1 MTDYEKVKKFLY
13 SYYNF
18 YRMKTEI
25 EYFLKNGKYIY
36 KKICNKKINAKKLK
50 NNIDKL
56 ESIIKESIDELSP
69 VERKTVNEF
78 IINNKG
84 RLIVIFE
91 NYISEST
98 VYRIVDKM
106 AYIIYKKICKN
117 REMEKTF
124 FYVIKYLQI

>member
-50 NNIDKL
+50 NNIDKVSL
-56 ESIIKESIDELSP
+56 RG
-69 VERKTVNEF
+69 V
-78 IINNKG
+78 
-84 RLIVIFE
+84 
-91 NYISEST
+91 
-98 VYRIVDKM
+98 
-106 AYIIYKKICKN
+106 
-117 REMEKTF
+117 
-124 FYVIKYLQI
+124 